1 MSTPDSPDSPDS
13 EPTRARRRAGSP
25 RRAEKPAEA
34 PKRPAKASK
43 PAANKFAPPH
53 KPGAWAGAPGLSIPR
68 SWRTIGIDAAIL
80 TLLLT
85 LGVLG
90 FHNVFGGD
98 ARYLVAGIGGVLLG
112 LALALGCAWYRLGLL
127 ATATAGLVA
136 YLVLGSTFAAPTE
149 AIAGFLPSLES
160 LRTVLTG
167 FIFAWK
173 DILTVAAPVGVGG
186 GMLVVPFLGALTA
199 ALLAGTLAWRT
210 KGIYWAT
217 LPVTALFVLGIAFG
231 TNAPTLPLLRGV
243 LLVAAA
249 VAWLAWRHHDVR
261 TRGLDGG
268 AGLSAAEPAARR
280 AATVRRAGLAA
291 GVLAVATAA
300 TALASPALTATE
312 DRKVL
317 RDVVV
322 PPVDLYDYPS
332 PLMNFRQYVK
342 DKSED
347 TLFTVRGLPAGE
359 RVRLAALDTYDGVV
373 YNVNPESGGNYAPV
387 GDASSLGTAGDTD
400 SVELDFSVGDYTGV
414 WLPAGGELNGVA
426 MDGPRAKEVG
436 GSLYYNE
443 DSETA
448 LATSYLRPE
457 DTYSVNVTFPE
468 RPEDGR
474 LAQDGFAPLSLPEP
488 DQVPPIIA
496 TKANELAGDATEPI
510 EQVRQLERAL
520 HENGFFS
527 NGKEDE
533 ARSLSGHGAGR
544 ITALLDAEQMIGDDE
559 QYAVAMALMAR
570 QLGMPARV
578 IMGFYPDP
586 AKERTAADPVEIKG
600 KDVHAWV
607 EVAFEN
613 AGWVAFDPTPDK
625 DNEPTPPQQQPKS
638 TPKPQVLQP
647 PPPPQEPAELPPD
660 SAPEPQDAEQNDK
673 GFWEQWGWLF
683 TAVGVAMIP
692 LAVLLIPLLLI
703 GWLKLRRRKRRASEG
718 LPSTRVSGGWSE
730 VVSLALDMGA
740 PATPRATRREHA
752 AELAEAFPSASGT
765 TTLLARRADAAVFG
779 HGEPTEVQV
788 RQYWETVDKSLQE
801 MAAGAGFWKRQRA
814 RYSLRSLLADVRS
827 RMGRRRAAAP
837 GMLRAGGGEPPRKV
851 ESPGRQQHEG
861 VDGTWRQD

>member
-1 MSTPDSPDSPDS
+1 MSTTDSPDSPDN
-13 EPTRARRRAGSP
+13 EPTRARRRA
-25 RRAEKPAEA
+25 KPASA
-34 PKRPAKASK
+34 TADR
-43 PAANKFAPPH
+43 F
-53 KPGAWAGAPGLSIPR
+53 PGRGLWAGAPGLAVPR
-68 SWRTIGIDAAIL
+68 SWRTIGIDAAVL
-80 TLLLT
+80 ALLLT

-98 ARYLVAGIGGVLLG
+98 PRYLVAGIGGVLLG

-173 DILTVAAPVGVGG
+173 DILTVAAPVGVSG
-186 GMLVVPFLGALTA
+186 GMLVVPFLGSLTA
-199 ALLAGTLAWRT
+199 ALLAGTLAWRI
-210 KGIYWAT
+210 KGLYWAT
-217 LPVTALFVLGIAFG
+217 LPVTALFILGIAFG

-249 VAWLAWRHHDVR
+249 VAWLAWRHHTAR
-261 TRGLDGG
+261 TGGLAGG
-268 AGLSAAEPAARR
+268 AGLNAAEPAARR
-280 AATVRRAGLAA
+280 ASTIRRAGLAA

-312 DRKVL
+312 ERKVL

-387 GDASSLGTAGDTD
+387 GDASSLGTLTGDRE

-414 WLPAGGELNGVA
+414 WLPAGGQLNGVA

-468 RPEDGR
+468 QPEDGR
-474 LAQDGFAPLSLPEP
+474 LAQDGFARLSLPEP
-488 DQVPPIIA
+488 DQVPPVIA
-496 TKANELAGDATEPI
+496 TKANELVGDATEPI

-578 IMGFYPDP
+578 VMGFYPDP
-586 AKERTAADPVEIKG
+586 TKERTAADPVEIKG

-660 SAPEPQDAEQNDK
+660 SAPEPQDAEQDDK

-683 TAVGVAMIP
+683 AAVGVALIP
-692 LAVLLIPLLLI
+692 VIILMIPLLLI
-703 GWLKLRRRKRRASEG
+703 AWLKLRRRKRRASEG

-730 VVSLALDMGA
+730 VVSLAMDMGA
-740 PATPRATRREHA
+740 TATPRATRREHA

-779 HGEPTEVQV
+779 RGEPTEVQV
-788 RQYWETVDKSLQE
+788 RQYWESVDKSLEE
-801 MAAGAGFWKRQRA
+801 MSAGAGFWKRQRA
-814 RYSLRSLLADVRS
+814 KYSLRSLLADVRS
-827 RMGRRRAAAP
+827 RMAKRRAAAP
-837 GMLRAGGGEPPRKV
+837 GMLRAGGGKPPRKV
-851 ESPGRQQHEG
+851 ESPGRQQDEG